1 MLFQEIKEE
10 LLRMFENSQYLD
22 GYELDI
28 LKEEFNKFYKN
39 EIYPFYKYSL
49 DVEQQEQVEEQVE
62 ELKELVNKLV
72 ENIVLLYIMSDRTDQ
87 IIIF

>member
-10 LLRMFENSQYLD
+10 LLRMFKNSEYLD

-28 LKEEFNKFYKN
+28 LHAQGVMPAESLKASSLKEEFNEFYKN

-49 DVEQQEQVEEQVE
+49 DVEQQEQVEEI
-62 ELKELVNKLV
+62 KKLVNKLC
-72 ENIVLLYIMSDRTDQ
+72 ENVA
-87 IIIF
+87 

>member
-10 LLRMFENSQYLD
+10 LLRMFKNSEYLD

-28 LKEEFNKFYKN
+28 LKEEFNEFYKN

-49 DVEQQEQVEEQVE
+49 DVEQQEQVEEI
-62 ELKELVNKLV
+62 KKLVNKLC
-72 ENIVLLYIMSDRTDQ
+72 ENVA
-87 IIIF
+87 